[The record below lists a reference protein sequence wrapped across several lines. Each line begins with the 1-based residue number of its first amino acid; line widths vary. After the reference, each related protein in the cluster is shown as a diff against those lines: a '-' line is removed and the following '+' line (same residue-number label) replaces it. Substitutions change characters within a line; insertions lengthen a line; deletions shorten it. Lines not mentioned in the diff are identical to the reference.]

1 MRALARK
8 VEQDLDCATE
18 CTDRESNPVTVSS
31 AIRVLKPSLSKAE
44 LRVAE
49 ALLSNYPVSGI
60 TTASALAQQAGVSD
74 PTVTRLVSRLG
85 FINFSDMRDS
95 LIKELELRLSPPK
108 YSNPLTL
115 DRTAKEYAVTAAK
128 ELSNQ
133 IQRSMGALS
142 EEDISSAVELLGDRR
157 KDVYVTGGRA
167 SRTVAMQASWALQVI
182 RPKVRFLED
191 SEGARI
197 NALLDIGKNS
207 VVLLLDYRRYQ
218 REAIEFA
225 RSVQESGASLI
236 VMTDP
241 FLSPASAH
249 AKVVLT
255 TEIEGLSPFNTMVP
269 TLALL
274 ELLTSLVAREV
285 FGLDDSRLNRY
296 VELSR
301 GMLLGRSGTA
311 QTDQ

>member
-1 MRALARK
+1 MENKDTKNKIDALR
-8 VEQDLDCATE
+8 DSN
-18 CTDRESNPVTVSS
+18 TDGNTVTVSS
-31 AIRVLKPSLSKAE
+31 AIRLLKASLSKAE

-85 FINFSDMRDS
+85 FASFSEMRDS
-95 LIKELELRLSPPK
+95 LLKELELRLSPPK
-108 YSNPLTL
+108 YNDPLTL
-115 DRTAKEYAVTAAK
+115 DRTAQQYAIEAAK

-133 IQRSMGALS
+133 IERSMNSLS
-142 EEDISSAVELLGDRR
+142 EGDINLAVDMLGDLR
-157 KDVYVTGGRA
+157 KDIYFTGGRA
-167 SRTVAMQASWALQVI
+167 SRTVAMQASWAMQVI

-218 REAIEFA
+218 KEAIAFA
-225 RSVQESGASLI
+225 RSVQEAGASLI
-236 VMTDP
+236 VVTDP
-241 FLSPASAH
+241 FLSPAAAY

-274 ELLTSLVAREV
+274 ELLTSLIARRI
-285 FGLDDSRLNRY
+285 FSFDDTRLNRY
-296 VELSR
+296 VELSH
-301 GMLLGRSGTA
+301 GMLLGRKGTSS
-311 QTDQ
+311 